1 MVEAKKLVSRR
12 AVLIGAGAA
21 AAIGGAGYVAAQ
33 FASGNNPFG
42 IGQNRTDASSG
53 EPAILRSKNGKLT
66 VDMVVAETLVEI
78 EGVKVS
84 TKTYN
89 GSLPGPTLMAKP
101 GDLITVKFKNELAE
115 STNLHAH
122 GLHVSPEGNS
132 DNVMVDVRPGETFVY
147 EYQLGE
153 DHPSGLSWYHPHL
166 HGEAANQLFAG
177 LYGAIIVEDAKP
189 VEANRERVLV
199 FSDIDFDD
207 EGNLAEPG
215 PMALMMGREGK
226 RILLNGQSQPDLEF
240 DADAV
245 EHWRILNAC
254 SSRYLHLHWSGGKAE
269 LIAMDGYRF
278 EAAESVDELVL
289 APGNRGE
296 LVMRLGSSKFDLTF
310 DSVAHPDSMSAPT
323 VGYRLATLKPSGKSV
338 EPASGIASG
347 VLISARDIRTEAVAA
362 KRKFTLAMP
371 SMDSMMNGDGSAS
384 GNMDGM
390 NGMDHGSHGAGAMS
404 GFTINGESFDMN
416 KVNTRVEL
424 GTFEEWE
431 IVNTS
436 NMNHPFHLHVWP
448 MQIVSIN
455 GEEVSEPK
463 WQDVVSVP
471 YLGRVKVRIAFENF
485 GGKTMYHC
493 HILDHE
499 DLGMMGVIEAV

>member
-1 MVEAKKLVSRR
+1 MVKTSKTLSRR
-12 AVLIGAGAA
+12 TLLIGAGAA
-21 AAIGGAGYVAAQ
+21 AAVGGAGYVA
-33 FASGNNPFG
+33 SRLVGGENPFG
-42 IGQNRTDASSG
+42 FGPNRKHATSG
-53 EPAILRSKNGKLT
+53 EPEVLRSKNGKLT
-66 VDMVVAETLVEI
+66 VDLVVAETLVEI
-78 EGVKVS
+78 DGVKVR

-101 GDLITVKFKNELAE
+101 GDLITVNFKNELAE

-132 DNVMVDVRPGETFVY
+132 DNVMIEVHPGETFTY
-147 EYQLGE
+147 EYQL
-153 DHPSGLSWYHPHL
+153 DASHPSGISWYHPHL
-166 HGEAANQLFAG
+166 HGAAANQIFAG
-177 LYGAIIVEDAKP
+177 LYGAIVVEDAEP
-189 VEANRERVLV
+189 VVANRERMLV

-207 EGNLAEPG
+207 NGNLAEPG
-215 PMALMMGREGK
+215 PMALLMGREGK

-240 DADAV
+240 DSGAV
-245 EHWRILNAC
+245 EHWRIVNAC
-254 SSRYLHLHWSGGKAE
+254 SSRFLHLHWSAGKAE

-278 EAAESVDELVL
+278 EVAESVEELVL

-323 VGYRLATLKPSGKSV
+323 VGYRLATFKPSGKTV
-338 EPASGIASG
+338 EPASGLASG
-347 VLISARDIRTEAVAA
+347 VLISARDIRSESVAA

-371 SMDSMMNGDGSAS
+371 SMASLMNGDDSGS
-384 GNMDGM
+384 GNMGGM
-390 NGMDHGSHGAGAMS
+390 NGMNHGSHGAGALS

-448 MQIVSIN
+448 MQILSIN
-455 GEEVSEPK
+455 GEEVQEPK
-463 WQDVVSVP
+463 WQDVISVP
-471 YLGRVKVRIAFENF
+471 YLGKIKVRIAFENF